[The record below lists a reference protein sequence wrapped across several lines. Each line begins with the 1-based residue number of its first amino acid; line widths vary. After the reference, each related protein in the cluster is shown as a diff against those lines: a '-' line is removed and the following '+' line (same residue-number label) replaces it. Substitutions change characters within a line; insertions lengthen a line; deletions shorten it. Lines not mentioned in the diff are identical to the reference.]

1 MAQIGQKKGKG
12 RGLEV
17 RRIRNPRLVLR
28 GSIYK
33 QSSLL
38 SMVYRRREVPA
49 LCGLGS
55 GPLIS
60 LLYNGEH
67 KLHRRLRARGVI
79 FLSPYAKH

>member
-1 MAQIGQKKGKG
+1 
-12 RGLEV
+12 
-17 RRIRNPRLVLR
+17 
-28 GSIYK
+28 
-33 QSSLL
+33 
-38 SMVYRRREVPA
+38 MVYRRREVPA